1 MHMSSKSLLKDPF
14 ISMVVYAFFGGVAG
28 ILAGFVLMFLILGL
42 AFLVVTDPELMDEFM
57 QGVVPVF
64 SMGAGAIIGGLLG
77 GVVGIKKAK

>member
-1 MHMSSKSLLKDPF
+1 MKTKSLMKDPF
-14 ISMVVYAFFGGVAG
+14 VSMVVYAFFGGVAG
-28 ILAGFVLMFLILGL
+28 ILAGFVLMFLIMSL
-42 AFLVVTDPELMDEFM
+42 ATFVVTEPELLEEFY